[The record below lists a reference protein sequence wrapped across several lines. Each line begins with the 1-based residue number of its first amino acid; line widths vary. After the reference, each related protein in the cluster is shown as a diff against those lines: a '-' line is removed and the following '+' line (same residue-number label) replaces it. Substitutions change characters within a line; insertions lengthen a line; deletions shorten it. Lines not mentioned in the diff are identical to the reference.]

1 MFFRLLLES
10 FRRQRRRKLLA
21 GAAILLGTTAVTAM
35 LALATTIGD
44 RIHAELASYGANIVI
59 TPQAE
64 ALAVNLG
71 GAEIHPATGNAYL
84 HESDLAKLR
93 TIFWANNITAVSPE
107 LSANVYIASG
117 PGDHGFNQGPV
128 PAEITG
134 LWFNHQFGTIT
145 TGAPQLH
152 PWWKLNGEWPRQ
164 MDPQAI
170 NDASDAVIGS
180 RLAQQMD
187 LKIGDQIFYH
197 HERQRFVTPLDP
209 KWGYAERFVITGI
222 ISTGDDTENKVLISL
237 ADAQALLPHTNHLRI
252 GTLIGNADRAPVIP
266 EPAVTQPAALI
277 PEGDPISRVEVSART
292 RPEDAFARQDPT
304 KLSGKQLELWSCRPY
319 ANSIAYQIREAIPG
333 ADAEQV
339 RKVEQTE
346 GNILQRISGL
356 MWLISGAALLA
367 AGFAVSAAMATAILE
382 RRAEIGLM
390 RSLGASKSTIATLFL
405 TETGLLAIAA
415 GALGYLAGSALAA
428 WLGAR
433 IFADSSTAAA
443 RIPVLNPVLFPI
455 VLALAF
461 LVAVAGSLP
470 AIRSALQLEP
480 TSVLRADA

>member
-44 RIHAELASYGANIVI
+44 RIHAELAAYGANIVI

-64 ALAVNLG
+64 SLAVNLG
-71 GAEIHPATGNAYL
+71 GTDIHPATGNAYL

-93 TIFWANNITAVSPE
+93 TIFWANNITGVSPE
-107 LSANVYIASG
+107 LPLTLTVVSNFGSATN
-117 PGDHGFNQGPV
+117 PGAPSSTQSHRVKGGVSF
-128 PAEITG
+128 AEANDRTLRVDARG
-134 LWFNHQFGTIT
+134 LWFGHDLSGLE
-145 TGAPQLH
+145 TGAPSLH
-152 PWWKLNGEWPRQ
+152 PSWSLAGSWPTSSDQAVAGSELAKKLHLTPGQTLAVAMPDSSDRPRA
-164 MDPQAI
+164 M
-170 NDASDAVIGS
+170 
-180 RLAQQMD
+180 QQRTV
-187 LKIGDQIFYH
+187 H
-197 HERQRFVTPLDP
+197 P
-209 KWGYAERFVITGI
+209 KTLTITGI
-222 ISTGDDTENKVLISL
+222 VSAGDQTDNEL
-237 ADAQALLPHTNHLRI
+237 LLPLAAAQDLNQTP
-252 GTLIGNADRAPVIP
+252 D
-266 EPAVTQPAALI
+266 AV
-277 PEGDPISRVEVSART
+277 SRVEVSART

-333 ADAEQV
+333 ANAEQV

-346 GNILQRISGL
+346 GNILDRISGL
-356 MWLISGAALLA
+356 MWLISAAALLA

-382 RRAEIGLM
+382 RRVEIGLM
-390 RSLGASKSTIATLFL
+390 RSLGASKSAIAALFL
-405 TETGLLAIAA
+405 AETGLLAIAA
-415 GALGYLAGSALAA
+415 GALGYVLGSALAA

-433 IFADSSTAAA
+433 IFADAASA
-443 RIPVLNPVLFPI
+443 RIPFLNPVLLPI

-461 LVAVAGSLP
+461 LVAVAGSMP